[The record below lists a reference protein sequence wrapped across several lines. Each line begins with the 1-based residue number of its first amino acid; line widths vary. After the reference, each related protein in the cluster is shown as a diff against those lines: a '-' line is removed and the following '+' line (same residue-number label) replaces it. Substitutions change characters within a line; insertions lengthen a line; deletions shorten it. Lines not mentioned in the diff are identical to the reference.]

1 MHVCTR
7 VWMCVSVK
15 DGLYKA
21 KKRPKDGYRKQD
33 LVSNMC
39 HKSKR
44 GFFEKRKGASSRG
57 RGVIKEEIGVDEQSV
72 IIHM

>member
-1 MHVCTR
+1 
-7 VWMCVSVK
+7 MCVK

-44 GFFEKRKGASSRG
+44 GFLEKRKGTSSRR
-57 RGVIKEEIGVDEQSV
+57 RGIIKKGIGVDEQSI
-72 IIHM
+72 IIHMQK